1 MGFPIPMG
9 GGMGGLGLVL
19 VLAVVGL
26 QMCGGGGLL
35 GGGSGGTGG
44 TGTGSGGFGGFRAP
58 APGGEMPVDG
68 SDTEIEFVR
77 SVTQDVQV
85 SWQEA
90 FDAAGRDYEETT
102 LVVFEEQTD
111 TACGFASAATGP
123 FYCPA
128 DRKVYLDLSF
138 FRDLSTE
145 YGAPGDFAG
154 AYVIAHEF
162 GHHVQ
167 TILGIS
173 DEVRR
178 LQQSNPDQ
186 ANGLSVRMELQADCF
201 AGVWAHSVWTQ
212 RGDSVAVEEITEADI
227 REGLEAA
234 AAVGD
239 DRLQRRSGREINPE
253 SWTHGSSE
261 QRMEWFRRGFDA
273 GTTDACDTFGA

>member
-19 VLAVVGL
+19 VLAFVGL
-26 QMCGGGGLL
+26 QMCGGGLT
-35 GGGSGGTGG
+35 GGGSGGTGD
-44 TGTGSGGFGGFRAP
+44 TGGNGGFGGLRAP
-58 APGGEMPVDG
+58 APGGELPADA

-77 SVTQDVQV
+77 AVTEDVQL

-90 FDAAGRDYEETT
+90 FEAAGRDYPETT
-102 LVVFEEQTD
+102 LVVFEGETN
-111 TACGFASAATGP
+111 TACGFATAATGP
-123 FYCPA
+123 FYCPG

-138 FRDLSTE
+138 FRELSTT

-167 TILGIS
+167 TVLGIS

-186 ANGLSVRMELQADCF
+186 ANDLSVRMELQADCF
-201 AGVWAHSVWTQ
+201 AGVWAHSVWAEP
-212 RGDSVAVEEITEADI
+212 GDNVAVEEITEADI
-227 REGLEAA
+227 REGLQAA

-239 DRLQRRSGREINPE
+239 DRLQQRSGREINPE

-261 QRMEWFRRGFDA
+261 QRMEWFQRGFRE
-273 GTTDACDTFGA
+273 GSSDACDTFSQ

>member
-19 VLAVVGL
+19 VLAFVGL
-26 QMCGGGGLL
+26 QMCGGGLM

-44 TGTGSGGFGGFRAP
+44 TGGNGGFGGLRAP
-58 APGGEMPVDG
+58 APGGELPADA
-68 SDTEIEFVR
+68 SDTEVEFVR
-77 SVTQDVQV
+77 SVTEDIQL

-90 FDAAGRDYEETT
+90 FEAAGRDYPETT
-102 LVVFEEQTD
+102 LVVFEGQTD
-111 TACGFASAATGP
+111 TACGFASSATGP
-123 FYCPA
+123 FYCPG

-138 FRDLSTE
+138 FRELSTT

-167 TILGIS
+167 TVLGIS

-186 ANGLSVRMELQADCF
+186 ANDLSVRMELQADCF
-201 AGVWAHSVWTQ
+201 AGVWAHSVWAEP
-212 RGDSVAVEEITEADI
+212 GDNVAVEEITEADI
-227 REGLEAA
+227 REGLQAA

-239 DRLQRRSGREINPE
+239 DRLQQRSGREINPE

-261 QRMEWFRRGFDA
+261 QRMEWFQRGFRE
-273 GTTDACDTFGA
+273 GTSDACDSFSQ

>member
-19 VLAVVGL
+19 VLAFVGL
-26 QMCGGGGLL
+26 QMCGGGGGL
-35 GGGSGGTGG
+35 GGGSGGTG
-44 TGTGSGGFGGFRAP
+44 TGGGGGLGGLRAP
-58 APGGEMPVDG
+58 APGGELPVDG
-68 SDTEIEFVR
+68 SDSEIEFVR
-77 SVTQDVQV
+77 AVTEDVQL
-85 SWQEA
+85 SWQRA
-90 FDAAGRDYEETT
+90 FEAAGRDYEETT
-102 LVVFEEQTD
+102 LVVFEEQTN

-138 FRDLSTE
+138 FRELSTE

-186 ANGLSVRMELQADCF
+186 ANALSVRMELQADCF
-201 AGVWAHSVWTQ
+201 AGVWAYSVWAEP
-212 RGDSVAVEEITEADI
+212 GDGVAVEEITEADI
-227 REGLEAA
+227 REGLAAA

-239 DRLQRRSGREINPE
+239 DRIQGRSGREITPE
-253 SWTHGSSE
+253 SWTHGSSQ
-261 QRMEWFRRGFDA
+261 QRMDWFERGFRE
-273 GTTDACDTFGA
+273 GTSDACDTFSQ